1 MAGLLDFLSPVNPD
15 GSVDAHKLGLLN
27 MLQAGAK
34 YSEPTAVPTSK
45 LGAVLGTLAAGGQG
59 GLEAAQLGPKLGL
72 LNQQARGAQIGNDLN
87 QINLDYYQRRQ
98 AALKNPVST
107 VGGVPAQPGQQQ
119 YGLLNGGAAAQGA
132 PGVLSGGATPT
143 AAGGGANGFLYT
155 PANALAMVQEA
166 SGVPALKD
174 QAVQALKVYETM
186 MQNPVGFRA
195 DGTTAPFAGA
205 TDTKLQLSTAEAT
218 GKAIGAN
225 NEAKVVAPG
234 ASLTAAPKTI
244 EDFQRGVGQGG
255 TQIAYTNPNPAQ
267 NTTIH
272 VQNDLGGGLAEQVP
286 KIAAA
291 SREKA
296 NGAVQTL
303 TNNNLIRSGLADA
316 NIGQG
321 STLKTAA
328 DRLAVNWGL
337 GGKDTE
343 QRLAATRQV
352 VQGLAKQAVNARHQ
366 LQGQGQ
372 ITEGEQALLNKAETD
387 GVENL
392 SIPEINTIVDIS
404 DRAAKL
410 AYADH
415 QRILSK
421 IRGNPNQAIAGL
433 ADFYDAQPMPE
444 YVPARQATRP
454 ASPTVA
460 PLTMTPQG
468 GNAAAAPAYQD
479 GQTATNPQTGEKIV
493 LRNGEWVSA
502 K

>member
-1 MAGLLDFLSPVNPD
+1 MAGLLDFLSPVNAD

-27 MLQAGAK
+27 MMAAGAK
-34 YSEPTAVPTSK
+34 YSEPTRTPTSS

-59 GLEAAQLGPKLGL
+59 GLEAAHLGPQLGL

-119 YGLLNGGAAAQGA
+119 YGVLNGGAAAPGA

-155 PANALAMVQEA
+155 PANALAMAQEA

-186 MQNPVGFRA
+186 MQNPVGFRG
-195 DGTTAPFAGA
+195 DGTMAPFDGA
-205 TDTKLQLSTAEAT
+205 TGTKLQLSTADAT
-218 GKAIGAN
+218 GKAIGGN

-272 VQNDLGGGLAEQVP
+272 VQNDLGGGLA
-286 KIAAA
+286 KHAADIATA
-291 SREKA
+291 SLAKA

-303 TNNNLIRSGLADA
+303 ASTNLIRSGLADA
-316 NIGQG
+316 NIGPG

-337 GGKDTE
+337 KGQDTE
-343 QRLAATRQV
+343 QRLAATRNV
-352 VQGLAKQAVNARHQ
+352 VQGLAKLAVNARHQ

-372 ITEGEQALLNKAETD
+372 ITEGEQALLSRAETD
-387 GVENL
+387 GVDNL
-392 SIPEINTIVDIS
+392 SIPEINTIVDIA

-410 AYADH
+410 DYADH
-415 QRILSK
+415 QRILGV
-421 IRGNPNQAIAGL
+421 IRGNPDKAISGL
-433 ADFYDAQPMPE
+433 ADFYDARPMPE
-444 YVPARQATRP
+444 HVPARQA
-454 ASPTVA
+454 A
-460 PLTMTPQG
+460 P
-468 GNAAAAPAYQD
+468 AAAAPPPA
-479 GQTATNPQTGEKIV
+479 AAPAAPAVRWVVK
-493 LRNGEWVSA
+493 NGELVRA
-502 K
+502 E